1 MSAPHADILRV
12 LFPDGTE
19 ERLTAIREV
28 IQQHYADNDY
38 SGRMARVQELA
49 DKVRSIVKN

>member
-19 ERLTAIREV
+19 EQLTAIREV